1 MDSEPKDKKDEP
13 NRQATNKDLTGFNGN
28 VKISM
33 GRKVDTESL
42 NKVRTV
48 WNSIEKSEQDLISD
62 IKIRGSTARGRI
74 TAGEFISET
83 NTIEMTVHPA
93 LTDQDYRE
101 NFNHEI
107 GHARFKQLSPEKI
120 SAWNKAV
127 KNIRPPTK
135 YALFHRDRANNYRW
149 NNTRY
154 RSEKEKNIILGNI
167 KIYENM
173 YYEEIHSEIHA
184 HIKTGGLNENKI
196 WSKEGL
202 NEAVKIYKEIIQ

>member
-1 MDSEPKDKKDEP
+1 
-13 NRQATNKDLTGFNGN
+13 
-28 VKISM
+28 M